1 MSTKF
6 QPPSP
11 PQIPA
16 RPENHGG
23 SQKPGALVMHGT
35 VSSDNPGTARGIA
48 QWWHNDVTKTSAHYI
63 VDPAEVI
70 QSVGD
75 HTIAYHCGH
84 NTGSIAIELCD
95 EEKGPA
101 SRWADADSKA
111 IIARA
116 ATLAAQLC
124 LAYGI
129 EARRPSIA
137 ELKAKGPHGIYGHND
152 SRLAFG
158 NTTHSDPIDFPWE
171 HFLGMVRA
179 EIKRIEG
186 EPPKPTPTPVKG
198 RFAKRAA
205 AALATLAVFAGAVFG
220 VTNHGGSPG
229 GRPVVGARQSI
240 DVFAWN
246 EKSFPVMS
254 DAAYRQDFAKVLPLG
269 GKRAVFLHSEMS
281 APTEVAIFRPAAKAL
296 GLRTY
301 GVRVAGDTA
310 ISTRGL
316 PTMKGVRIRISDK
329 LPAPVSP
336 IRHLTAVA
344 TATPQPVTFISIH
357 LSNRCFAKS
366 KGKPWYAEQCRALNA
381 QIRLMKRV
389 VAYLVSKGSAVVIGG
404 DQNVSRTI
412 TWAKGQVAVRFGLV
426 QLTAVPSKHVAVK
439 MTKVRRIGGLHTD
452 HAITKA
458 TITLISR

>member
-1 MSTKF
+1 MTSIAEKIIGLAKAEVGYHEGRSGGHWNNREKYAAQVPGLAWVSTTGGPWCAVFVSWLALKAGVASLF
-6 QPPSP
+6 PCTASTDAGAAWFKQRKQWSEYPAVPAQVFFGTNGDMYHTGIVYDYDDTYVYTVEGNTNTNGSAEGDGVYLKQHLRRDP
-11 PQIPA
+11 HVQGYGYPKGIITKSADPKWKPASPA
-16 RPENHGG
+16 RPPKG
-23 SQKPGALVMHGT
+23 KY
-35 VSSDNPGTARGIA
+35 A
-48 QWWHNDVTKTSAHYI
+48 Q
-63 VDPAEVI
+63 
-70 QSVGD
+70 
-75 HTIAYHCGH
+75 
-84 NTGSIAIELCD
+84 
-95 EEKGPA
+95 
-101 SRWADADSKA
+101 
-111 IIARA
+111 
-116 ATLAAQLC
+116 
-124 LAYGI
+124 
-129 EARRPSIA
+129 
-137 ELKAKGPHGIYGHND
+137 
-152 SRLAFG
+152 
-158 NTTHSDPIDFPWE
+158 
-171 HFLGMVRA
+171 
-179 EIKRIEG
+179 
-186 EPPKPTPTPVKG
+186 
-198 RFAKRAA
+198 RAA
-205 AALATLAVFAGAVFG
+205 AALAVLAVFAGAIFG
-220 VTNHGGSPG
+220 VTNHGGSSG

-254 DAAYRQDFAKVLPLG
+254 SAAYRQDFAKVLPLG

-316 PTMKGVRIRISDK
+316 DRMKGVRIRISDK

-426 QLTAVPSKHVAVK
+426 QLTAVPSQHVAVK

-458 TITLISR
+458 TVTLISR